1 MAFGVIGDAFV
12 ELGQMEDAAD
22 YYNKAYKA
30 TENNFTTPLFLWK
43 AGLTYEAMGEK
54 RKAVKLYERIES
66 DYPDSRQAQ
75 GITGVI
81 AALR

>member
-1 MAFGVIGDAFV
+1 
-12 ELGQMEDAAD
+12 
-22 YYNKAYKA
+22 
-30 TENNFTTPLFLWK
+30 
-43 AGLTYEAMGEK
+43 MGEK

-81 AALR
+81 AALK